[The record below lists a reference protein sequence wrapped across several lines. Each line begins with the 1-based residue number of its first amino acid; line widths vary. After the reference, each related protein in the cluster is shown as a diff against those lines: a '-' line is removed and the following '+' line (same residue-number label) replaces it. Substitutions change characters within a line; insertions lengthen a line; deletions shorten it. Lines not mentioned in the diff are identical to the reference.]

1 MNKETLI
8 LLPTAICFIIS
19 LIHILFYKLSRKKR
33 CWISIL
39 GGLVVLL
46 STIYIVCNCTWF
58 LLLGGISSFFAILIS
73 FLGLLV
79 IIYSQKYNWQS
90 TFVYDCLLF
99 FFIGSMLGTTLSPN
113 LILFY
118 SFWEFMTF
126 SSFFLILYENTKEA
140 KSASIKYLIMTGAG
154 SIFLLF
160 GILGYLSGI
169 AGQSIFWK
177 HLLFFSIIIGAGIKA
192 GLFPLHSWLADA
204 HPAAPTP
211 ISALLSGIMIKIG
224 IYALILFYFEIFSP
238 SWSIGW
244 QTIMIIIGCLTV
256 LTGCLLAIIQNDIK
270 RLLAFSSIGQ
280 IGYIFLG
287 IACGT
292 NLGLLGALYHTLNH
306 ALFKGL
312 LFLAAGVIIK
322 KVGSRNLSDYGGLG
336 EKMPFTFF
344 AFFIASLSISG
355 IPPFNGF
362 ISKWIIYQALLEKGT
377 VLTTVAFLIA
387 ILGSCLTLAAC
398 LKVLNDTFLG
408 VRKRE
413 NIQKESRISPFF
425 SIPMGV
431 LSVLCFILGVFPDF
445 FMNNVFSK
453 IVFAPEVNISLI
465 NIVNFYGI
473 LLVLVFFVIFIF
485 YKKIIG
491 KMSKKEIFTGGEKLE
506 REIAS
511 FDGSQFYL
519 TLREL
524 PVLKTIYN
532 WEDKGYLD
540 IYNIFLKKIVPW
552 LKKVFKVFEISFP
565 TNDKNKT

>member
-8 LLPTAICFIIS
+8 LLPVVISFLIS
-19 LIHILFYKLSRKKR
+19 LIHILFYKLSRKIR

-39 GGLVVLL
+39 GGLVILL
-46 STIYIVCNCTWF
+46 STIYIVNNYTSF
-58 LLLGGISSFFAILIS
+58 LFLGKISGLFAVLIS

-99 FFIGSMLGTTLSPN
+99 FFIGSMLGTTLSPD

-126 SSFFLILYENTKEA
+126 SSFFLVLYENTEEA

-169 AGQSIFWK
+169 AGQNIFLK
-177 HLLFFSIIIGAGIKA
+177 HLIFFSIIIGAGIKA

-244 QTIMIIIGCLTV
+244 QTIMIIIGCLT
-256 LTGCLLAIIQNDIK
+256 LLIGCLFAIIQNDIK

-306 ALFKGL
+306 AIFKGL

-344 AFFIASLSISG
+344 VFFVASLSISG
-355 IPPFNGF
+355 VPPFNGF
-362 ISKWIIYQALLEKGT
+362 VSKWIIYQALLEKGT
-377 VLTTVAFLIA
+377 ILTTVAFLIA

-398 LKVLNDTFLG
+398 LKVLNDAFMG
-408 VRKRE
+408 VRKIE
-413 NIQKESRISPFF
+413 NIQEERRISPFF
-425 SIPMGV
+425 SIPMGIMA
-431 LSVLCFILGVFPDF
+431 VLCFLLGVFPDF
-445 FMNNVFSK
+445 VMNNIFSK

-465 NIVNFYGI
+465 NIVNFYG
-473 LLVLVFFVIFIF
+473 LFLVLVFFVIFIF
-485 YKKIIG
+485 YKKIVG
-491 KMSKKEIFTGGEKLE
+491 KMNKKEIFTGGEKID

-540 IYNIFLKKIVPW
+540 IYNIFLKKVLPW
-552 LKKVFKVFEISFP
+552 LRKTLKYFEISLT

>member
-1 MNKETLI
+1 LNRETLI
-8 LLPTAICFIIS
+8 LLPVVISFLIS
-19 LIHILFYKLSRKKR
+19 LIHILFYKLSRKIR

-39 GGLVVLL
+39 GGLVILL
-46 STIYIVCNCTWF
+46 STIYIVNTYTLF
-58 LLLGGISSFFAILIS
+58 LFLGKISGLFAVLIS
-73 FLGLLV
+73 FLGFLV

-99 FFIGSMLGTTLSPN
+99 FFIGSMLGTTLSPD

-126 SSFFLILYENTKEA
+126 SSFFLVLYENTEEA

-169 AGQSIFWK
+169 AGQNIFLK
-177 HLLFFSIIIGAGIKA
+177 HLIFFSIIIGAGIKA

-244 QTIMIIIGCLTV
+244 QTIMIIIGCLT
-256 LTGCLLAIIQNDIK
+256 LLIGCLFAIIQNDIK

-306 ALFKGL
+306 AIFKGL

-344 AFFIASLSISG
+344 VFFVASLSISG
-355 IPPFNGF
+355 VPPFNGF
-362 ISKWIIYQALLEKGT
+362 VSKWIIYQALLEKGT
-377 VLTTVAFLIA
+377 ILTTIAFLIA

-398 LKVLNDTFLG
+398 LKVLNDAFMG
-408 VRKRE
+408 VRKIE
-413 NIQKESRISPFF
+413 NIQEERRISPFF
-425 SIPMGV
+425 SIPMGIMA
-431 LSVLCFILGVFPDF
+431 VLCFLLGVFPDF
-445 FMNNVFSK
+445 VMNNIFSK

-465 NIVNFYGI
+465 NIVNFYG
-473 LLVLVFFVIFIF
+473 LFLVLVFFVIFIF
-485 YKKIIG
+485 YKKIVG
-491 KMSKKEIFTGGEKLE
+491 KMNKKEIFTGGEKID

-511 FDGSQFYL
+511 FDGAQFYL

-540 IYNIFLKKIVPW
+540 IYNIFLKKVLPW
-552 LKKVFKVFEISFP
+552 LRKTLKYFEISLT